1 MALKT
6 LDVSR
11 QVFDYILVLDFE
23 ATCDDKKK
31 IIPQEI
37 IEFPILMVDT
47 KSFEI
52 HSTFHQYVEPQVNK
66 NLSEFCTNLT
76 GITNQMINGQP
87 NLEQTLKLFDEWLK
101 SKKELTMDESQKNK
115 NFTFL
120 TCGDW
125 DLKTMLPEQCKQFN
139 IMRAEYFKSWI
150 NLKKAY
156 CKYTGTFPR
165 GMTTMLDDLDIKLE
179 GRHHSGIDD
188 CRNIAKIVKKM
199 GMGGHIFKNTT
210 YSKS

>member
-31 IIPQEI
+31 ITPQEI

-139 IMRAEYFKSWI
+139 IMHAEYFNSWI

-165 GMTTMLDDLDIKLE
+165 GMTRMLDDLDIKLE